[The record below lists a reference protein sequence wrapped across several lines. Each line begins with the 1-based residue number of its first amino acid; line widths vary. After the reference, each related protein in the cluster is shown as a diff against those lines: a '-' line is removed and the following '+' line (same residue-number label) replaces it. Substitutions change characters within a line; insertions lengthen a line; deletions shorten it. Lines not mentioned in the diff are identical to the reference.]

1 MEHLADSEL
10 LTLVS
15 QRDSEALLVLYRRY
29 HVRVYS
35 LIFRLLDDQ
44 GIAEEVLQDV
54 FHRLW
59 EKSHL
64 FDSTKGSLLSWLFTV
79 ARNLSLDRRRHESHR
94 GKITVVPIEEK
105 HCEAVGSWE
114 SFDLADAV
122 RQALADLPAAQRE
135 AIELAFFE
143 GLTHQEL
150 AARQKESLGTV
161 KTRIRLGLGKLRIHL
176 ERVLS

>member
-1 MEHLADSEL
+1 MEQLSDSQLLA
-10 LTLVS
+10 LVQ
-15 QRDSEALLVLYRRY
+15 QRDSEALMVLYRRY

-35 LIFRLLDDQ
+35 LILRLLGDQ
-44 GIAEEVLQDV
+44 GAAEEVLQDV

-59 EKSHL
+59 EKCHL
-64 FDSTKGSLLSWLFTV
+64 FDSTKGALLSWLFTV

-105 HCEAVGSWE
+105 HCEASGSWE
-114 SFDLADAV
+114 SSEVADAV
-122 RQALADLPAAQRE
+122 RQALADLPPAQRE

-161 KTRIRLGLGKLRIHL
+161 KTRIRLGLGKLRLQL
-176 ERVLS
+176 EQVLS